1 MAHATM
7 LDFWLFRNILCDFP
21 SLFVLIFFISG
32 AIMLHS
38 RLNEAVFY
46 VLFFHEA
53 QVTTTNALLAH
64 GGVQYGSPD
73 YLL

>member
-7 LDFWLFRNILCDFP
+7 LDFWLFRNILCDLP
-21 SLFVLIFFISG
+21 SLFVLIFFISET
-32 AIMLHS
+32 IMLHS
-38 RLNEAVFY
+38 RLNVAVFY